1 MLKTEK
7 GRDTSSFNLAICSN
21 SEVLFE
27 AAPEK
32 EKFNFS

>member
-7 GRDTSSFNLAICSN
+7 GRDTSIFNIAICSN

-27 AAPEK
+27 DAPEK
-32 EKFNFS
+32 EKFNLS